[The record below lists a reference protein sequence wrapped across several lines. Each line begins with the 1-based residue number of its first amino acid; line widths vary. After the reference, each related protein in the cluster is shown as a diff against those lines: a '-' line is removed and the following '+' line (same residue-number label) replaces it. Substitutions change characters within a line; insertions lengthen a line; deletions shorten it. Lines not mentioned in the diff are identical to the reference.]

1 MSHPDVPEGSSV
13 LVDTNPL
20 IYLLEGNPLAAS
32 FEWVFAA
39 IDAGRLRALV
49 TPITLSEVVTG
60 PLRHGKEG
68 LAERYRRALTDNEGW
83 MFCDLDAEVAI
94 LAARLRI
101 QYRLKLP
108 DAFQLACAIRHGCFG
123 LVTHDRD
130 FGLVKDVV
138 ILGGDSAE
146 GSEPG

>member
-1 MSHPDVPEGSSV
+1 MTPHPEIPEGSCV
-13 LVDTNPL
+13 LIDTNPL
-20 IYLLEGNPLAAS
+20 IYLFEASPLLAP

-39 IDAGRLRALV
+39 IDAGKIQAVV

-60 PLRHGKEG
+60 PLRHHKEA
-68 LAERYRRALTDNEGW
+68 LAERYRKLLTANRGW
-83 MFCDLDAEVAI
+83 IFCDLDAESAM

-108 DAFQLACAIRHGCFG
+108 DAFQLASAIRQGCTA

-130 FGLVKDVV
+130 FSLVEDLLIV
-138 ILGGDSAE
+138 GG
-146 GSEPG
+146 